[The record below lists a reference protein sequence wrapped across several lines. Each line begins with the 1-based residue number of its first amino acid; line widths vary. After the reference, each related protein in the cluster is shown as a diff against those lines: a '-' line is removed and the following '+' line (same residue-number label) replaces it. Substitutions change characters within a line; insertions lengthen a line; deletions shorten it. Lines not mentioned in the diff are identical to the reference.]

1 MGSNL
6 HLHEPWEV
14 ELPPDFFGSQEK
26 RGGKKGDTSVSSLLS
41 LQALALPL
49 PSLFS
54 DPDET
59 LSPFLDSTLKLM
71 HAVEHTG
78 FGDS

>member
-14 ELPPDFFGSQEK
+14 ESPPDFFESQEK
-26 RGGKKGDTSVSSLLS
+26 RGGKKGDTSVSS

-59 LSPFLDSTLKLM
+59 LSPFLDSILKLM

-78 FGDS
+78 FGDP